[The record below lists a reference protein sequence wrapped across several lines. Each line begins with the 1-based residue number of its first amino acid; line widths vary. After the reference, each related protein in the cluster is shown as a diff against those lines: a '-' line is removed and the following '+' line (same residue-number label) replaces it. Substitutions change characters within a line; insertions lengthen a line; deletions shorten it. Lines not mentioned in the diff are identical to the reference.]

1 MRYEVRF
8 QTIDSG
14 KFVVCLEM
22 SAHLLRTYRVRPPWG
37 QRKSGRY
44 GKVGVIFLGSRTWRN
59 MFIVA
64 GSCLL

>member
-22 SAHLLRTYRVRPPWG
+22 SVHLLRTYTVRPPWG
-37 QRKSGRY
+37 QKKWPLWEGR
-44 GKVGVIFLGSRTWRN
+44 GDFLGSRTWRN